1 MRCVERVSYE
11 ELKRMWLFRACFSVI
26 PVPKPD
32 SKATSCLFAL
42 ISEPAE
48 APSHDASLLHLAEN
62 RDGHA
67 RAADTLGG
75 QVEVLHNLDH
85 GGGAELG
92 RLDRLVRVVVKLFER
107 DGDSDL
113 LLAKDE
119 AIGKGLGEL
128 GEELRAVGGRRAI
141 AGNQLIVGTV
151 AAANL
156 DLVLA
161 FAGCHSEGLG
171 DDILVNGGLAGRNR
185 GHGGR
190 STGGEEG
197 EEGDGVH

>member
-1 MRCVERVSYE
+1 M
-11 ELKRMWLFRACFSVI
+11 
-26 PVPKPD
+26 PKPG
-32 SKATSCLFAL
+32 SKAISCLLAL

-67 RAADTLGG
+67 RAADTLGS
-75 QVEVLHNLDH
+75 QVEVLHDLNH
-85 GGGAELG
+85 GSGAELG
-92 RLDRLVRVVVKLFER
+92 CLDRLVRVVVKLLER
-107 DGDSDL
+107 DGNGDL

-119 AIGKGLGEL
+119 AIRKGLGEL

-141 AGNQLIVGTV
+141 AGNQLVIGTV

-161 FAGCHSEGLG
+161 LAGCHTEGLR
-171 DDILVNGGLAGRNR
+171 DDILVDGGLAGRNR
-185 GHGGR
+185 SNGGR